1 MMDSDDRG
9 KKTCLECKIVGTCT
23 LSSIA
28 LYAIHLHRIAP
39 KTDRLNRLFLGGIT
53 IFLFLR

>member
-1 MMDSDDRG
+1 MDSGG
-9 KKTCLECKIVGTCT
+9 KKTCLECRIVGTCT

-39 KTDRLNRLFLGGIT
+39 KTDRFHRLFLGGIT
-53 IFLFLR
+53 IGTKC